1 MLLKTTN
8 VLKSRVLSLFMAVVV
23 MFGLFSFTASA
34 LTDAEKEKYEQSI
47 ENIKNQIEE
56 NKKKIEELET
66 KAAEYDDE
74 VSAYQDQIDAL
85 QSQITLYNDKISVI
99 QEDIDAVDAEIT
111 AINNEIDALNDQ
123 IAELDKQVEAVNKQ
137 IDETYV
143 ILGERIRASYMS
155 GANSALEYLLTA
167 DDFEYQ
173 SYLERVEFLKRIAEH
188 DDDLVKTLEESI
200 EESKKK
206 VEEINK
212 MKETKAAKIA
222 KLDENKKELE
232 EKKQVQVDARQVIQD
247 SEDEIQSKLDKVMSI
262 VNSYKSDSDEY
273 QAAIERGEDSIREYE
288 EKIAAAE
295 RESGET
301 GSGETGDMI
310 WPLPYSG
317 TYVSSLYGM
326 RTLGGVT
333 KMHNGIDICKSG
345 GSYGKK
351 IVASKAGT
359 VEVAYHSGYNYG
371 YGLYVV
377 INHGNGVKTYY
388 AHMSSVAVYAG
399 DYVTQGEVIGYVGD
413 TGYSF
418 GAHLHFG
425 MLINGNWV
433 NPLSYVTKPS
443 DLYYNI
449 Y

>member
-1 MLLKTTN
+1 MAT
-8 VLKSRVLSLFMAVVV
+8 VL
-23 MFGLFSFTASA
+23 MFTAFSFTASA
-34 LTDAEKEKYEQSI
+34 LTDAEKAKYEQSI
-47 ENIKNQIEE
+47 ENIKEQIEE
-56 NKKKIEELET
+56 NKKKIEELEA
-66 KAAEYDDE
+66 KASEYDDE
-74 VSAYQDQIDAL
+74 VGAYQDQIDAL
-85 QSQITLYNDKISVI
+85 QSQIDLYNDKIAVI
-99 QEDIDAVDAEIT
+99 QDDIDAVDAEIT
-111 AINNEIDALNDQ
+111 SINNEIEALNDQ
-123 IAELDKQVEAVNKQ
+123 IAELDKQIQAVNKQ

-188 DDDLVKTLEESI
+188 DDDLVKTLEDSI
-200 EESKKK
+200 EDSKKK
-206 VEEINK
+206 VEEING
-212 MKETKAAKIA
+212 MKETKALKIA

-232 EKKQVQVDARQVIQD
+232 EKKQVQVDARQIILD
-247 SEDEIQSKLDKVMSI
+247 SENEIQAKLDKVMSI
-262 VNSYKSDSDEY
+262 VNSYKADSEEY
-273 QAAIERGEDSIREYE
+273 QAAIERGEDSIRDFEN
-288 EKIAAAE
+288 KIAAAE
-295 RESGET
+295 RETGES

-326 RTLGGVT
+326 RTLGGQT

-351 IVASKAGT
+351 IVATKAGT

-377 INHGNGVKTYY
+377 VNHGNGVKTYY
-388 AHMSSVAVYAG
+388 AHMSRVSVNVG
-399 DYVTQGEVIGYVGD
+399 DYVTQGEKLGEVGN
-413 TGYSF
+413 TGWSE
-418 GAHLHFG
+418 GPHLHFG
-425 MLINGNWV
+425 LLINGDWA
-433 NPLSYVTKPS
+433 NPLNYVTKPS
-443 DLYYNI
+443 DLYYNL